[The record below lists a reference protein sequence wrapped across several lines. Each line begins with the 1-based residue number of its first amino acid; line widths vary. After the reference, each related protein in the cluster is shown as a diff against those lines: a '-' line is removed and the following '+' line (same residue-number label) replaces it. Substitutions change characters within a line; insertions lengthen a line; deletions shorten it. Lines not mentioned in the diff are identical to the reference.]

1 MRSRAW
7 RRHMDFRKAIRKRKI
22 DMNTTWW
29 PRSPF
34 VLWNYEVREQ
44 RIGMYQNL
52 HQYSKNKVH
61 CSCPMCSPKTRNKG
75 HRNRKNYNPSINY
88 KISDLRHQNS
98 MKDDEKDYFLSI
110 NNI

>member
-22 DMNTTWW
+22 DFHDFYYWYSCAPDSVMDF
-29 PRSPF
+29 SSSA
-34 VLWNYEVREQ
+34 
-44 RIGMYQNL
+44 GMYHNL

-75 HRNRKNYNPSINY
+75 RRNRKNYNPSINY
-88 KISDLRHQNS
+88 KISDFRRQNS
-98 MKDDEKDYFLSI
+98 MKDDEEDYFLSTD
-110 NNI
+110 NI